1 LTVEVQKCINCYIVN
16 CYPYIAALDTSTAA
30 PGLGRRRWQS
40 LRLIL
45 ALGVQVR
52 GGEALPDKS
61 VYSLFHP
68 VPAEWMRELSTDLP
82 DQTESPYTVDAGHL
96 QLELD
101 FLTATVDREQSAE
114 SDVRTT
120 VWGVGPLNFKIG
132 LLNQLDVQ
140 FVLDTHV
147 HSRLEDRLAGTV
159 EKASG
164 LGDWQTRLKLNL
176 WGNDG
181 GRTALAVMPFVKW
194 PLARSKLRNG
204 QTEGGLIIPL
214 AVELP
219 RGWSLGLMTEFDFVV
234 GAGGRRTTEFVNLA
248 TLGHEL
254 FGPLAAYV
262 EFASVVSAAGDVA
275 WLGQVDLGF
284 TYAIH
289 RNVRLDLGCNFGVTR
304 SAPDYQPFLG
314 LSWRY

>member
-1 LTVEVQKCINCYIVN
+1 MRAFNHRNKANGGLTVEVQKCINCYIVN

-68 VPAEWMRELSTDLP
+68 VPAEWMRELSTDRP

-101 FLTATVDREQSAE
+101 FLTATVDREQSAG

-194 PLARSKLRNG
+194 PLARSKPTALTRSWPAVLTQSWPLRG
-204 QTEGGLIIPL
+204 DG
-214 AVELP
+214 V
-219 RGWSLGLMTEFDFVV
+219 
-234 GAGGRRTTEFVNLA
+234 GRRRRVPRKNPCPTSTHACRF
-248 TLGHEL
+248 
-254 FGPLAAYV
+254 
-262 EFASVVSAAGDVA
+262 
-275 WLGQVDLGF
+275 W
-284 TYAIH
+284 
-289 RNVRLDLGCNFGVTR
+289 
-304 SAPDYQPFLG
+304 
-314 LSWRY
+314 